1 MEINLNSD
9 WKNLVKV
16 EFEKPYFKS
25 LITFIEDEYVN
36 FPNSIF
42 PKKEDVY
49 SAFNACAL
57 SKISVVILGQDPY
70 PTRGHA
76 HGLSFS
82 VQETV
87 HPFPKSLKN
96 IFKELESDLGLPIP
110 ENGNLQRWATQG
122 VLLLNST
129 LTVREGKPESHANKG
144 WEKFTNVVLQ
154 KLNEEHKNIV
164 YLLWGSKAQSKSE
177 LIKSSGNLILT
188 APHPSPLSAYRG
200 FFGCKHFSQTNKY
213 LFENNNFIINW

>member
-16 EFEKPYFKS
+16 EFEKPYLKS
-25 LITFIEDEYVN
+25 LMTFIEDEYVN

-42 PKKEDVY
+42 PKKEDVF

-70 PTRGHA
+70 PTHGHA

-96 IFKELESDLGLPIP
+96 IFKELKDDI
-110 ENGNLQRWATQG
+110 N
-122 VLLLNST
+122 
-129 LTVREGKPESHANKG
+129 
-144 WEKFTNVVLQ
+144 FT
-154 KLNEEHKNIV
+154 IFD
-164 YLLWGSKAQSKSE
+164 
-177 LIKSSGNLILT
+177 
-188 APHPSPLSAYRG
+188 P
-200 FFGCKHFSQTNKY
+200 F
-213 LFENNNFIINW
+213 